1 MKRQILRIK
10 RPSSPWSEDQLP
22 GWTLHTRWR
31 ELTPWRRG
39 PRRRKAVGTREL
51 CGPEQES
58 VRRQASRLGVRPCA
72 APCGPG
78 PSFTI
83 SLLKRASAE
92 EHVVRWAS
100 RLSQR
105 KADKTGKWLQRPP
118 SDSHELL
125 VPQAWGV
132 LAKKNCQV
140 QGHEASAP

>member
-1 MKRQILRIK
+1 MGNEKTNLADKETIITLVRGSAPRLDPPHPLARANPVAEGTPEEEGSGNKGTLWTRARK
-10 RPSSPWSEDQLP
+10 RPAP
-22 GWTLHTRWR
+22 GV
-31 ELTPWRRG
+31 
-39 PRRRKAVGTREL
+39 KA
-51 CGPEQES
+51 Q
-58 VRRQASRLGVRPCA
+58 CA

-83 SLLKRASAE
+83 SLLKRASAQ